1 MAENKP
7 QDLERPAAGH
17 EVRDVNTW
25 AVTKFAI
32 ALVLLCGVALLI
44 LAGLFKYFLAREVA
58 EETAPGAT
66 AIANRLPPAPRLQ
79 TNPIHDLEAMR
90 AGEDAVLNSYGWVDQ
105 KNGIARIPISRA
117 IDLLAQHGLPSR
129 PQGPAASGVT
139 VPTESGLGEMMQ
151 RPGGPLGGA
160 AAGK

>member
-7 QDLERPAAGH
+7 QDLERPEARH
-17 EVRDVNTW
+17 ELRDVNTW

-44 LAGLFKYFLAREVA
+44 LAGLFKYFQSQEVV
-58 EETAPGAT
+58 TPPGAT
-66 AIANRLPPAPRLQ
+66 AIANRLPPAPRLE
-79 TNPIHDLEAMR
+79 THPIQDLSAMR
-90 AGEDAVLNSYGWVDQ
+90 AGEDAALNSYGWVDQ

-129 PQGPAASGVT
+129 PQGPAASGIS
-139 VPTESGLGEMMQ
+139 VPTDSGLGQIMQ

-160 AAGK
+160 ATEK